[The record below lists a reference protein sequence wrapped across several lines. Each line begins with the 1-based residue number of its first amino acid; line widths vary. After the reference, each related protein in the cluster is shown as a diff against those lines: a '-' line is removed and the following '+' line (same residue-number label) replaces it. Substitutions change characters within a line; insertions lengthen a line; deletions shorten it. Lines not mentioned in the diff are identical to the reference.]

1 MLYNYFQ
8 IFLDGC
14 LLVGDISESTY
25 DTFVEVI
32 WSNWNEKLKEGKNLL
47 GSTFA
52 GLVEG
57 LIVAL
62 GKLCESP
69 VILWKKMQVT
79 FILKLVLQNM
89 ICF

>member
-1 MLYNYFQ
+1 MLYNWFQ

-14 LLVGDISESTY
+14 LLVGAISESTY
-25 DTFVEVI
+25 DNFVEVI
-32 WSNWNEKLKEGKNLL
+32 WSKWNWKLKEGKNLL

-62 GKLCESP
+62 GKLCASP
-69 VILWKKMQVT
+69 VILWRKMLVT

-89 ICF
+89 ICL